1 MAAEGRW
8 FVGRGVRGRDTTA
21 YIEVLAEKSAEG
33 SYSLLANPRKVF
45 PKTGEVELRGIAA
58 AAMKPGDWFLFQVS
72 PNDRRGGTAA
82 KAIHPQSLSRYC
94 DLSHIG
100 SLEAVRPLI
109 VELGLAR
116 SEGTWTIRLD
126 AKTIANIALTRG
138 VDGLVRAQGKDLAQ
152 VPLFEF
158 NEEAILTVP
167 TEGGDTKLYNI
178 NANATNIGVID
189 WSSDAN
195 YVGQIVRALPEAAEG
210 SMLASLS
217 HWLKRYSDDMHGRL
231 SVVGMLDVGAAYD
244 VLRAKSLAAR
254 LTEERRVLHD
264 YFNAVR
270 TDPDVKNLVRGAI
283 DEFVARERD
292 ALLAQ
297 VQTELEEEI
306 SREREQRQEELT
318 RAMEGLRSDM
328 ETMLAEQISARE
340 REIDAALRERER
352 RGIEEI
358 NEALARQK
366 AELESEIK
374 ELDDRRTSLAAEL
387 ADAEACSKALKTSID
402 MLASEEQQALERI
415 DRLEKAKDALEAT
428 PRGVSA
434 SPIRPVSASAPS
446 FVRRGTSVNA
456 DALAAAVESCPLLS
470 KTGKTVMI
478 RFLAAMLAGEAPILH
493 GPQVDDFLEITAAL
507 VSSGRS
513 ARIEADP
520 TIISF
525 DDLWI
530 RPGAMTGTPLRSAA
544 AAAISTDPMTTLG
557 IIGRADR
564 SGLRFWYPD
573 LASRARRG
581 EIPRRLLL
589 CVALEDPGSEEAM
602 AMPVRACSFEIS
614 SVITDGAALTAPVL
628 LGGGARGICNE
639 FDPGEPPEDLSG
651 AVGFLG
657 AAAAGL
663 GVADAKRL
671 ARICIEASAFVV
683 DGRISSLA
691 EEIAAMMRR
700 PRSSGS
706 EASSGLKI
714 VK

>member
-8 FVGRGVRGRDTTA
+8 FVGRGVRSRDTTA
-21 YIEVLAEKSAEG
+21 YIEVLAERSAEG

-58 AAMKPGDWFLFQVS
+58 AATKPGDWFLFQVG

-82 KAIHPQSLSRYC
+82 KAIHPQGLTRYC

-100 SLEAVRPLI
+100 SLEAIRPLL

-126 AKTIANIALTRG
+126 AKTVANMTLARG

-158 NEEAILTVP
+158 NEEAILTIP

-178 NANATNIGVID
+178 SANATNIGRID

-195 YVGQIVRALPEAAEG
+195 YVRRIVQALPEAAEG

-217 HWLKRYSDDMHGRL
+217 HWLKRYSDDMHARL
-231 SVVGMLDVGAAYD
+231 SVLGTSDVGAAYN
-244 VLRAKSLAAR
+244 VLRAKSLASR
-254 LTEERRVLHD
+254 LAEERRVLQD
-264 YFNAVR
+264 YFDAVR
-270 TDPDVKNLVRGAI
+270 TDPDVKSLIKRAI
-283 DEFVARERD
+283 DEFVAREREV
-292 ALLAQ
+292 LLVRA
-297 VQTELEEEI
+297 QTELEQEI
-306 SREREQRQEELT
+306 SRERAQRQAELT
-318 RAMEGLRSDM
+318 RAMENLKAEM
-328 ETMLAEQISARE
+328 EAILAEHISLRE
-340 REIDAALRERER
+340 REIDAALREREH
-352 RGIEEI
+352 RGIRAI
-358 NEALARQK
+358 DEALARRK

-374 ELDDRRTSLAAEL
+374 ELEDRGTSLAAEL
-387 ADAEACSKALKTSID
+387 ADADARSQALKTSID
-402 MLASEEQQALERI
+402 KMVFEEQQALERI
-415 DRLEKAKDALEAT
+415 DRLEKAETALEAT
-428 PRGVSA
+428 PRGGHA
-434 SPIRPVSASAPS
+434 SPICPVSPS
-446 FVRRGTSVNA
+446 VPSLARRGTSVNA
-456 DALAAAVESCPLLS
+456 QALAAAVESCPLLS
-470 KTGKTVMI
+470 ETGKAVMI

-493 GPQVDDFLEITAAL
+493 GPQVDDFLEIAAAL

-544 AAAISTDPMTTLG
+544 AAAVSANPMTTLG
-557 IIGRADR
+557 IIGRADQ

-573 LASRARRG
+573 LVSRARRG

-589 CVALEDPGSEEAM
+589 CVALEDPNSEEAM
-602 AMPVRACSFEIS
+602 AAPVRACSFEIS
-614 SVITDGAALTAPVL
+614 SVIADGAALTAPVL
-628 LGGGARGICNE
+628 LGGGVRGICNE

-657 AAAAGL
+657 VAAAGL

-671 ARICIEASAFVV
+671 ARICIEASAFIG
-683 DGRISSLA
+683 DRQLSNLA
-691 EEIAAMMRR
+691 ADIAAMMRNPR
-700 PRSSGS
+700 PPGS